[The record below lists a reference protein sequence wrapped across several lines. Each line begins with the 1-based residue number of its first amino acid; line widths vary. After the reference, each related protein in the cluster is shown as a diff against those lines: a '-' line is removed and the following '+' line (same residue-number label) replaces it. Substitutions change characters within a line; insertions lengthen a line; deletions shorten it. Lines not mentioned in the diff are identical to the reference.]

1 MRDPVVVVG
10 PAGEPVT
17 LDEVK
22 THLRIDDQSG
32 DERWL
37 LSAIR
42 TAREDVESFTGR
54 ALITQTL
61 ELTLDRW
68 PAGETLA
75 LPRPPLQ
82 SVASIQY
89 TDRQG
94 VEATLAT
101 ESYLVDTRQAVV
113 WLRYGYSWPGAS
125 LREAAGVVVRYTA
138 GYGAAEAVP
147 ARLRHAILMLVGHL
161 YENREAT
168 SQAGALTATPMGVE
182 RLLWPYRVAF

>member
-1 MRDPVVVVG
+1 
-10 PAGEPVT
+10 
-17 LDEVK
+17 
-22 THLRIDDQSG
+22 
-32 DERWL
+32 
-37 LSAIR
+37 
-42 TAREDVESFTGR
+42 
-54 ALITQTL
+54 
-61 ELTLDRW
+61 
-68 PAGETLA
+68 
-75 LPRPPLQ
+75 
-82 SVASIQY
+82 
-89 TDRQG
+89 